1 MSDQMLPPE
10 YQSQIDALRKKQLLA
25 QLLQKQG
32 LNPQMAQSQGR
43 MAARTSPLSFLSSA
57 LSAYVGAQGDAKADA
72 GISGVKQRYATD
84 TSTAIDK
91 LFQTP
96 EADQQL
102 FAAKSQNPQVQALAK
117 AMLERRQRMLE
128 AGATI
133 AGKTD
138 PNAGLGILRTGA
150 FPDKPVAGPTTTV
163 NGQVVPAN
171 QPGAYRDQYGPTES
185 LPGADGK
192 PDLYQRVAGTGKL
205 VKLDNAPKTTVT
217 ATSSS
222 TSPSPAKGEEA
233 FIKAL
238 GGDMAGE
245 FKEARGAAKQ
255 AYALNGVIKQMSEL
269 DARGI
274 FSGPTANLAVILA
287 SFGESLNLPVDK
299 AKLANSEAYQQQ
311 FAKQISSL
319 ILNSSVGR
327 SMTDTDRKAI
337 EQSLPTLL
345 QSPQGRQML
354 YKQINAAST
363 ATIARHKTFQDNLI
377 KQYPQASGLLTMNPV
392 DESPGFGVNAGV
404 PETVPGAP
412 TGPGGTLRYNPTTKA
427 WEVSR

>member
-1 MSDQMLPPE
+1 MSDQMLPIE
-10 YQSQIDALRKKQLLA
+10 YQSQIDALKKRQMMA

-32 LNPQMAQSQGR
+32 LNPAIAQSQGR

-57 LSAYVGAQGDAKADA
+57 LSSYIGTQADAKAGQ
-72 GISGVKQRYATD
+72 GISGVKQKYATD
-84 TSTAIDK
+84 TNTAIDQ

-96 EADQQL
+96 ETEQQL

-117 AMLERRQRMLE
+117 VMLERKQKMLE

-138 PNAGLGILRTGA
+138 PNAGLGMLRSGT
-150 FPDKPVAGPTTTV
+150 FPATPITGPTTTV
-163 NGQVVPAN
+163 NGQVVPA
-171 QPGAYRDQYGPTES
+171 GVLKDYRDQYGPTES
-185 LPGADGK
+185 IPGADGK

-205 VKLDNAPKTTVT
+205 VKLDNAPKTTIT
-217 ATSSS
+217 ATASS
-222 TSPSPAKGEEA
+222 TAPSPAKGEEA

-238 GGDMAGE
+238 GGDVAGE

-269 DARGI
+269 DASGI
-274 FSGPTANLAVILA
+274 FSGPTANLSVILA

-392 DESPGFGVNAGV
+392 DESPGFGVNSGV
-404 PETVPGAP
+404 PETVSGAP
-412 TGPGGTLRYNPTTKA
+412 VGAGGTLRYNPITKS
-427 WEVSR
+427 WEVVR